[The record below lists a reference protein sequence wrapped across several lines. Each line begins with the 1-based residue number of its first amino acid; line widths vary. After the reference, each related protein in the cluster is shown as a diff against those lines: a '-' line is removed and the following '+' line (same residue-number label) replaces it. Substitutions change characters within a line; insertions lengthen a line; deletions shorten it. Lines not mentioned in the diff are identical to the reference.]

1 MISYQS
7 LQVHSLKCQLSF
19 RPIPQGHPCE
29 KWSFTRGFGR
39 GNHLPIRLINACAE
53 NMGVHFLW
61 KSDKKISAL
70 VNFLF
75 SRLFHR
81 HKQHQSVWI
90 EWNQELPGE
99 RDEYVDIYITCFII
113 LMIKSVKSLVFSPK
127 VKKLSESSTELGR
140 GAGERVIS
148 YWDPAVSNCT
158 WNEHSQPLGRGRSG

>member
-19 RPIPQGHPCE
+19 RPIPQGHPWE
-29 KWSFTRGFGR
+29 RWGFTRGFGR

-90 EWNQELPGE
+90 EWNQELPGK

-148 YWDPAVSNCT
+148 YWDPAV
-158 WNEHSQPLGRGRSG
+158 